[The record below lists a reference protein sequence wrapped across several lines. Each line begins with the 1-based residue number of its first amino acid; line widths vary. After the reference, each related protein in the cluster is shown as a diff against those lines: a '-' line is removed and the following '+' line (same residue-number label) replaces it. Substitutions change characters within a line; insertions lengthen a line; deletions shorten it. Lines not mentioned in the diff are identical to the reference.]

1 MDKLYYLSEVSILYL
16 MGHCE
21 YVLSLC
27 VHLLLIKLLFVV
39 ILFGCVNCVC
49 RSFHSLAA
57 QQYKTIHGTLAE
69 STYWHFVLDMHNA
82 NSTAWEMT

>member
-27 VHLLLIKLLFVV
+27 VHLLLIKLLLCCYS
-39 ILFGCVNCVC
+39 IWLC
-49 RSFHSLAA
+49 
-57 QQYKTIHGTLAE
+57 
-69 STYWHFVLDMHNA
+69 
-82 NSTAWEMT
+82 